1 MVKNVILTPLKIID
15 TSGGNIFHIL
25 KKTDSGYQDFS
36 EAYFSEIESGFIKA
50 WKQHKEMTLNIVVP
64 IGEIKF
70 VIFDDRVS
78 KLGQFQEVVLSE
90 KNYLRLTIPPMVWVG
105 FQGIAPN
112 KSLLLNIANIVH
124 DPQEVNK
131 KDSND
136 IKYNWSN

>member
-1 MVKNVILTPLKIID
+1 MIEDLILTPLNIIE
-15 TSGGNIFHIL
+15 TSGGNVLHAL
-25 KKTDSGYQDFS
+25 KNTDFGYAGFS
-36 EAYFSEIESGFIKA
+36 EAYFSEINSGSIKA

-70 VIFDDRVS
+70 VIFDNRVHNS
-78 KLGQFQEVVLSE
+78 GVFQEVFLSE
-90 KNYLRLTIPPMVWVG
+90 KNYHRLTVPPMVWLG
-105 FQGIAPN
+105 FQGIATN

-131 KDSND
+131 KDIND